1 MDPMSQ
7 CTCPKCNQTFRL
19 GESIPCSAQFDGNV
33 EAITAN
39 CGAIGQPWVAP
50 APVPETED
58 DMMRR
63 VSKEAWAEKVKHLP
77 VEDAFEVPAGSPWG
91 SFDKLNRP
99 EPCRGLM
106 KPKTTEATQVGGDHY
121 LNLAIQPMRYSMMNR
136 LDAAQHTAIKYIT
149 RFRDK
154 GGIQDLE
161 KAKHCIDLLI
171 EFEREFGRA

>member
-1 MDPMSQ
+1 MSQ

-19 GESIPCSAQFDGNV
+19 GEQIPCSVQFDGNV

-39 CGAIGQPWVAP
+39 CGAIGQPWTAP

-91 SFDKLNRP
+91 SFDKLNRSEPKAP
-99 EPCRGLM
+99 EAL
-106 KPKTTEATQVGGDHY
+106 KAQIGGDHY
-121 LNLAIQPMRYSMMNR
+121 LTLAIQPMEYSMANK
-136 LDAAQHTAIKYIT
+136 LDPAQHTIIKYVT